1 LCDVRTRR
9 VASRRDDS
17 LGGCTP
23 TCALAADA
31 LARDESNEKSGAFF
45 LRHRRVIVAATS
57 RSFFATD

>member
-45 LRHRRVIVAATS
+45 FAPSSRYRRGDFAIVLCY
-57 RSFFATD
+57 